1 MKSLGNNLCI
11 IIVFMI
17 LGSSCSQTKRL
28 TEGEI
33 LYTGVKKMNIE
44 TAKGVKA
51 PRKKVVR
58 ATPWKNN
65 DKSNPL

>member
-1 MKSLGNNLCI
+1 MKSLGNSLFV

-28 TEGEI
+28 TEGEV

-44 TAKGVKA
+44 TAKGVKWRD
-51 PRKKVVR
+51 RKVR
-58 ATPWKNN
+58 LFPGR
-65 DKSNPL
+65 